1 MGTLNIGPDI
11 KLGLDEAIGQCAA
24 ILGIRGSGKSNTAG
38 VIFEELLAARYPL
51 SIIDTDG
58 EYFGLKEKYEVL
70 VVGEGENVD
79 IELDA
84 DSAAGV
90 ADVSLREGIPVVV
103 DVSGMLP
110 EDRDAFVLAYLA
122 RLWAV
127 AGKLRKPYMIGIE
140 ECHEFIPQGV
150 RSPLKDTVARI
161 ALRGRKRGLGT
172 VIISQRS
179 AKVEKDVLTQAGMMF
194 MHRVVHEADMRVY
207 GEILPWRKA
216 EVKEEVAALATG
228 ECIFFTSHTVRK
240 VNVRLRETFH
250 GGFTPAFRPVET
262 PKLRQVRG
270 EILAAIQRARGD
282 GCPSSVEGRVREDV
296 PEPGVAFRETWLRH
310 ARGSSGV
317 LPPGD
322 DEEDPQADRASMQHE
337 ERGEEEDRCVPHWV
351 RRDPEEEVTIFPEE
365 ILRQRARL
373 MRRLDRRPVHE
384 KRMLAFL
391 ASREPRAYTTTE
403 LAAWIDCA
411 EAALVSEPP
420 RELVEMGLLHR
431 ERLSRGTTYR
441 IRLRPYVSEAFE
453 PFFSELGTD
462 GLHRLVGDLRQALT
476 ELG

>member
-84 DSAAGV
+84 ESAAGV
-90 ADVSLREGIPVVV
+90 AEVSLREGIPVVV
-103 DVSGMLP
+103 DVSGMLT
-110 EDRDAFVLAYLA
+110 EERDAFVLAYLA

-194 MHRVVHEADMRVY
+194 LHRVVHEADMRVY
-207 GEILPWRKA
+207 GEILPWRKS

-228 ECIFFTSHTVRK
+228 ACIFFTSQTVRK

-270 EILAAIQRARGD
+270 EILAAIQRARAD
-282 GCPSSVEGRVREDV
+282 ACPSSVAGRAE
-296 PEPGVAFRETWLRH
+296 EELSGSEVAFREAWLQKV
-310 ARGSSGV
+310 RGVSAP
-317 LPPGD
+317 PPGD
-322 DEEDPQADRASMQHE
+322 DHEDLQTMGTGTHEECGEED
-337 ERGEEEDRCVPHWV
+337 DRCVPHWV
-351 RRDPEEEVTIFPEE
+351 RREPEEALEVFPEE

-420 RELVEMGLLHR
+420 SELVEMGLLHR

-441 IRLRPYVSEAFE
+441 IRLRPYVTETFE
-453 PFFSELGTD
+453 PFFSELGSD
-462 GLHRLVGDLRQALT
+462 GLHRLVGDLRQALS